1 MTILGVFVLI
11 FPKTFPKSLYFPHV
25 SPFWKIST
33 PGALPVCLG
42 CRGTI
47 CLPRNYQIFSIG
59 FHYRPLVSTTTT
71 EVEIFQQ
78 EELSI
83 YFYQI
88 KTILIFRCVEGSHPK
103 FMRTKSSRRKKRWIN
118 TKELFPHQ
126 SVELINGGKNRREEK
141 NILNSSKINK
151 EEEKPW
157 LWWIKSSHYV
167 SSVLKHV
174 ELLSSVNR
182 K

>member
-1 MTILGVFVLI
+1 M
-11 FPKTFPKSLYFPHV
+11 S
-25 SPFWKIST
+25 
-33 PGALPVCLG
+33 ANN
-42 CRGTI
+42 
-47 CLPRNYQIFSIG
+47 NYQIFSIG

-78 EELSI
+78 EQNI
-83 YFYQI
+83 YKI
-88 KTILIFRCVEGSHPK
+88 KKILILRCVEGSHPK

-151 EEEKPW
+151 EEGKPW
-157 LWWIKSSHYV
+157 L
-167 SSVLKHV
+167 
-174 ELLSSVNR
+174 
-182 K
+182 